1 MPPRK
6 STRTPKSSPAKS
18 SAKAKGKRKAADNA
32 HPSPSPTKRRAR
44 LAAQVADS
52 DQSDGDDAFRDDDE
66 PATFVTA
73 SAGDA
78 YMLYSTQTTKT
89 SDALLS
95 TSVDPAFTLA
105 SYAAA
110 LRKFDHKP
118 HAALDL
124 YRAASA
130 ARVERA
136 EAKFARWLWE
146 LDRGFN
152 LVLTGLG
159 SKRTVLD
166 RFAERARSRGHV
178 VVVNGFDTA
187 ATVVDLVTALED
199 LVRLHGGRGAHDV
212 DAANDDDD
220 EASATTPRKRKRG
233 AAAAASTPSKA
244 KAKAAGAYSAA
255 RPVSALESRVRRLC
269 ASVAHS
275 ASSSAV
281 ALKPIYLVLHSLDG
295 PSLRLPKHISLLAL
309 LAAQPHIHLVA
320 SIDHVRAPLLF
331 PTALATARPPAASSS
346 SSSAS
351 SSDPAAADLQLQF
364 RAFTFLYHDVSTHLP
379 YDVEV
384 SSLGTLSQL
393 LPPSVFPPLSS
404 SLDPTASSLAQSA
417 THVLA
422 SVTDRA
428 RRLFNLLGQEQVRVA
443 ESLPREL
450 ERAMRLAVAG
460 PGGGA
465 EADKAPVV
473 AMSLHSLKDKATD
486 ALIATHPDQVDGFL
500 SEFKDHGV
508 VRSSRAAPDVVE
520 GVNYDE
526 DEDEGADEGGE
537 WVWIPLAREAL
548 EEVLEEL
555 GIDE

>member
-6 STRTPKSSPAKS
+6 STRTPRSSPAKA
-18 SAKAKGKRKAADNA
+18 SAKAKGKRKAAHNA
-32 HPSPSPTKRRAR
+32 LPSPSPTKRRAR
-44 LAAQVADS
+44 LAAQAPDS
-52 DQSDGDDAFRDDDE
+52 DQSDGDDAFRDDDD

-89 SDALLS
+89 SDTLLS
-95 TSVDPAFTLA
+95 TSVDPAFTLS
-105 SYAAA
+105 SYAAT
-110 LRKFDHKP
+110 LHKFDKMP
-118 HAALDL
+118 HDGLQL
-124 YRAASA
+124 YRDASA

-136 EAKFARWLWE
+136 QLKFARWLWE
-146 LDRGFN
+146 LDQGFN

-159 SKRTVLD
+159 SKRTVLNS
-166 RFAERARSRGHV
+166 FAERARSRGHV

-199 LVRLHGGRGAHDV
+199 LVRLQGGR
-212 DAANDDDD
+212 AAQGDEDEDD
-220 EASATTPRKRKRG
+220 ASATATTTPRKRKRG
-233 AAAAASTPSKA
+233 ATAAASTPSKA
-244 KAKAAGAYSAA
+244 KGKAAGAYSAA

-269 ASVAHS
+269 ASVQ
-275 ASSSAV
+275 SSSAS
-281 ALKPIYLVLHSLDG
+281 LKPIYLVLHSLDG

-309 LAAQPHIHLVA
+309 LAAQPRIHLVA

-331 PTALATARPPAASSS
+331 PTALATSRPPIASSS
-346 SSSAS
+346 SSPG
-351 SSDPAAADLQLQF
+351 DPAAADLHLQF

-384 SSLGTLSQL
+384 SSLGTLSTL
-393 LPPSVFPPLSS
+393 LPPSVFPPLSA

-428 RRLFNLLGQEQVRVA
+428 RRLFNMLGQEQVRVA
-443 ESLPREL
+443 EGLPREL
-450 ERAMRLAVAG
+450 ERGMKLAGAG
-460 PGGGA
+460 PSGA
-465 EADKAPVV
+465 EAEKAPVV
-473 AMSLHSLKDKATD
+473 AMSLNSLKDKATD

-520 GVNYDE
+520 GVNDDDE
-526 DEDEGADEGGE
+526 DDEAREEGGE

>member
-6 STRTPKSSPAKS
+6 STRTPKSSPGKS
-18 SAKAKGKRKAADNA
+18 SAKAKGKRKAADHA
-32 HPSPSPTKRRAR
+32 LPSPSPTKRRAR
-44 LAAQVADS
+44 LAAHGPDS
-52 DQSDGDDAFRDDDE
+52 DQSDADDAFRDDDE

-95 TSVDPAFTLA
+95 TSVDPAFTLS

-110 LRKFDHKP
+110 LRKFDKMP
-118 HAALDL
+118 HDGLEL
-124 YRAASA
+124 HRAASA
-130 ARVERA
+130 ARVDRA

-146 LDRGFN
+146 LDQGFN

-159 SKRTVLD
+159 SKRTVLNS
-166 RFAERARSRGHV
+166 FAERARSRGHV

-199 LVRLHGGRGAHDV
+199 LVRLQSGRGAQDGGDGDHDEM
-212 DAANDDDD
+212 AAP
-220 EASATTPRKRKRG
+220 STTPRKRKRG
-233 AAAAASTPSKA
+233 AATASTPSKA
-244 KAKAAGAYSAA
+244 KGKAAGAYSAA

-275 ASSSAV
+275 AQSSTP
-281 ALKPIYLVLHSLDG
+281 LKPIYLVLHSLDG
-295 PSLRLPKHISLLAL
+295 PALRLPKHISLLAL

-331 PTALATARPPAASSS
+331 PTALATARPPTTSSS
-346 SSSAS
+346 G
-351 SSDPAAADLQLQF
+351 DPAAADLHLQF

-393 LPPSVFPPLSS
+393 LPPSVFPPLSA

-428 RRLFNLLGQEQVRVA
+428 RRLFNMLGQEQVRVA
-443 ESLPREL
+443 EGLPREL
-450 ERAMRLAVAG
+450 ERAMKLAVAG
-460 PGGGA
+460 AGA
-465 EADKAPVV
+465 EAEKAPVV
-473 AMSLHSLKDKATD
+473 AMSLNSCVPFPSL
-486 ALIATHPDQVDGFL
+486 ALFL
-500 SEFKDHGV
+500 S
-508 VRSSRAAPDVVE
+508 
-520 GVNYDE
+520 
-526 DEDEGADEGGE
+526 
-537 WVWIPLAREAL
+537 
-548 EEVLEEL
+548 L
-555 GIDE
+555 GSAKH